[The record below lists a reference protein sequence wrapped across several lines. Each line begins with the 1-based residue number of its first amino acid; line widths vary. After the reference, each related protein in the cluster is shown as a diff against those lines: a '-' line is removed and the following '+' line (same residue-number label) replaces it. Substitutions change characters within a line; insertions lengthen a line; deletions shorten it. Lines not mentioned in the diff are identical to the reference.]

1 MHQLI
6 IHLKTSKLY
15 LFRFAIAWAILIL
28 FACGSSPGT
37 FIELNIEQLFAY
49 DKPIH
54 AFLFGMQAWL
64 LIKAN
69 AKFNSNYKKIIWQWC
84 IASALFGGLIELLQK
99 WVFVGRSYDY
109 FDLAANV
116 LGCII
121 VLFIALKKYTPKHV

>member
-1 MHQLI
+1 
-6 IHLKTSKLY
+6 
-15 LFRFAIAWAILIL
+15 
-28 FACGSSPGT
+28 
-37 FIELNIEQLFAY
+37 
-49 DKPIH
+49 
-54 AFLFGMQAWL
+54 MQAWL

-69 AKFNSNYKKIIWQWC
+69 VKIDPDHKRIIWQWC

-121 VLFIALKKYTPKHV
+121 VLVITLKKYTAK

>member
-1 MHQLI
+1 MSP
-6 IHLKTSKLY
+6 KTTKLY
-15 LFRFAIAWAILIL
+15 YFRFAIAWAILIL

-37 FIELNIEQLFAY
+37 LAELKLEDLFAY

-64 LIKAN
+64 LIRAN
-69 AKFNSNYKKIIWQWC
+69 IRYGSNYKTIIWQWC
-84 IASALFGGLIELLQK
+84 TASALFGGLIELLQK

-121 VLFIALKKYTPKHV
+121 ALVIALKKYIPKHV

>member
-1 MHQLI
+1 MPLS
-6 IHLKTSKLY
+6 LKSFRLY
-15 LFRFAIAWAILIL
+15 HYRFAIAWAILIL

-37 FIELNIEQLFAY
+37 LAELKLEDLFAY

-64 LIKAN
+64 LIKADL
-69 AKFNSNYKKIIWQWC
+69 KLRTGHKRIIWQWC

-121 VLFIALKKYTPKHV
+121 VLVIALKKYTAK